1 MASKRFEKGSSEYQ
15 MFSDLW
21 QLAQQIWIPEDD
33 DAYFEDALRKITEF
47 DEKFNTPYSKH
58 FATAL
63 TKTIND
69 FSVIAGF
76 EKGKVCEEPRATA

>member
-1 MASKRFEKGSSEYQ
+1 MAGKKFEKDTQEWAF
-15 MFSDLW
+15 FSQLW
-21 QLAQQIWIPEDD
+21 QLAQQIWVPEDN
-33 DAYFEDALRKITEF
+33 DAYYEDALRKITEF

-76 EKGKVCEEPRATA
+76 EKGKVYEEPRATA